1 MSDTDPSKGENP
13 ADLFRRQRDLI
24 LMASGDGIYGIDD
37 RGISTFV
44 NPAAARMSGYS
55 VEEMLGR
62 NLHELVHHSHADGR
76 HFPSVE
82 CPIHEATRDGKIHR
96 IYDDVFWRKDG
107 TSFPVE
113 YVSTPI
119 WDDGRIAGAVVSFRD
134 ITERKRAEQE
144 LRDSEQRYRA
154 MFDGSN
160 AAGFLIDA
168 ETCFVLDE
176 NKRTCE
182 LFGYSEAQLRLLR
195 AEDLFVGAPG
205 EIPAFWRKVQREGA
219 AETETPFAVTA
230 EGERIPVRLSASRI
244 RYANRTG
251 LLVLATDL
259 SVRREI
265 EARAWA
271 LQSELHHVSRVSA
284 MGEMASAMAH
294 ELNQPLSAVMNYL
307 AAARRLSRTEFDGE
321 SRTIQMVEKAISQ
334 ASRAG
339 EIIRSLRTFLD
350 KGESETEFASPYD
363 VIHDTL
369 PLIEPAV
376 AAAGLSLSCEL
387 DPDAPHTLL
396 QRVNI
401 QQVLLNL
408 IRNAAEAMGEQAQGV
423 INVACWSSNDQIW
436 VEVADQGPGLSQ
448 AQQAKLFQP
457 FNTSKSDGMG
467 VGLSICH
474 SIISDHDGEICAE
487 NRPDGGAVFRFCL
500 PVITPGDR
508 A

>member
-1 MSDTDPSKGENP
+1 M
-13 ADLFRRQRDLI
+13 
-24 LMASGDGIYGIDD
+24 
-37 RGISTFV
+37 RGYLHLREPGGGAHV
-44 NPAAARMSGYS
+44 R
-55 VEEMLGR
+55 VGR
-62 NLHELVHHSHADGR
+62 NLHQLVHHTHADGS
-76 HFPSVE
+76 HFPGSQ
-82 CPIHEATRDGKIHR
+82 CPIHEATRDGKVHR

-119 WDDGRIAGAVVSFRD
+119 WDGGKIAGAVVSFRD
-134 ITERKRAEQE
+134 ITDRKRAEQD

-168 ETCFVLDE
+168 ETCYVLDE

-182 LFGYSEAQLRLLR
+182 LFGYGEEHLRRLR

-205 EIPAFWRKVQREGA
+205 EIPAFWAKVQRDGA
-219 AETETPFAVTA
+219 AETETSYAITA
-230 EGERIPVRLSASRI
+230 SGERIPVRLSASRI
-244 RYANRTG
+244 RYADRTG

-259 SVRREI
+259 RVRREM
-265 EARAWA
+265 EARTRA

-307 AAARRLSRTEFDGE
+307 GAARRLSRSEFEGE
-321 SRTIQMVEKAISQ
+321 SRTVQMIEKAMTQ
-334 ASRAG
+334 AARAG

-363 VIHDTL
+363 VIHDPL

-387 DPDAPHTLL
+387 DPDVPHTLL

-408 IRNAAEAMGEQAQGV
+408 IRNAAEAMGEQGGA
-423 INVACWSSNDQIW
+423 INVACWSSQEQIW
-436 VEVADQGPGLSQ
+436 VEVADQGPGLSE
-448 AQQAKLFQP
+448 AQQARLFQP
-457 FNTSKSDGMG
+457 FNTSKTDGMG

-474 SIISDHDGEICAE
+474 SIITDHDGAITAE

-500 PVITPGDR
+500 PVITPGDKP
-508 A
+508 

>member
-1 MSDTDPSKGENP
+1 MSDAGTGPVGDP
-13 ADLFRRQRDLI
+13 ADVFRRQRDLI
-24 LMASGDGIYGIDD
+24 LMASGDGIYGINCE
-37 RGISTFV
+37 GISTFV

-55 VEEMLGR
+55 VEEMVGR
-62 NLHELVHHSHADGR
+62 NLHELVHHSHADGS
-76 HFPSVE
+76 HFPGTE
-82 CPIHEATRDGKIHR
+82 CPIHEATRDGKVHR

-107 TSFPVE
+107 TCFPVE

-119 WDDGRIAGAVVSFRD
+119 WDGGKIAGAVVSFRD
-134 ITERKRAEQE
+134 ITERKRAEQD

-168 ETCFVLDE
+168 ETCYVLDE
-176 NKRTCE
+176 NKRTCA
-182 LFGYSEAQLRLLR
+182 LFGYGEDELRRLR

-205 EIPAFWRKVQREGA
+205 EIPAFWAKVQREGA
-219 AETETPFAVTA
+219 ADTETSYAITA
-230 EGERIPVRLSASRI
+230 SGERIPVRLSASRI
-244 RYANRTG
+244 RYADRTG

-259 SVRREI
+259 RVRREM
-265 EARAWA
+265 EARTRA

-307 AAARRLSRTEFDGE
+307 GAARRLSKSEFEGE
-321 SRTIQMVEKAISQ
+321 SRTVQMVEKAMTQ
-334 ASRAG
+334 AARAG

-387 DPDAPHTLL
+387 DPDVPHTLL

-408 IRNAAEAMGEQAQGV
+408 IRNAAEAMSEHKGGA
-423 INVACWSSNDQIW
+423 INVACWSSREQIW
-436 VEVADQGPGLSQ
+436 IEVADQGPGLSD
-448 AQQAKLFQP
+448 AQQARLFQP

-474 SIISDHDGEICAE
+474 SIISDHDGAITAE

-500 PVITPGDR
+500 PVVTPGDKT
-508 A
+508 